1 MLGNVLK
8 KTCDF
13 IKEEHGAT
21 AVEYSIML
29 ILIVLVIIVV
39 VGVLGNKTAN
49 SFNEFN
55 NKFNPGS

>member
-1 MLGNVLK
+1 MLRDTLK

-13 IKEEHGAT
+13 LKEEHGAT
-21 AVEYSIML
+21 AVEYAIML
-29 ILIVLVIIVV
+29 VLIVAVIIVT

-55 NKFNPGS
+55 NKFSPS